1 MIKLSKRAQQISP
14 SATLAMAAKARK
26 MRRDGIDV
34 ISFATGEPD
43 FDTPE
48 NIRSA
53 GMQAIDEGFTRYTPS
68 AGLPELRSSIARKL
82 KRDNDLTYQSDEI
95 VVTCGAKQAIYNALQ
110 VLVDDE
116 DEVLI
121 PAPYWVSYPEQ
132 VKLAGGTPVIIP
144 TDVNTSFKINPGMVE
159 KHLTKKT
166 KVIILNSPSNPTGS
180 AYTTDELKSL
190 GEFLVRHKI
199 TIISDEIYEKLV
211 YGDFV
216 QRSIAAAYPNAHDH
230 AIVINGVSKA
240 YAMTGWRMGYAA
252 GPKQIIS
259 KMASFV
265 GQQNSGIPGFV
276 QLACIE
282 ALEGP
287 QIEVERMKA
296 EFKKR
301 RDFML
306 ENLLR
311 IPGIV
316 CPVPAGT
323 FYLFPDMSSYLNE
336 DKGVKD
342 STALAEHL
350 LTEAHI
356 ATVSGDAFGS
366 PGNIRLSYANS
377 TNNIKIGME
386 RLSSTLK
393 KLK

>member
-1 MIKLSKRAQQISP
+1 MIKLSQRAERLAP
-14 SATLAMAAKARK
+14 SATLAMAAKANK
-26 MRRDGIDV
+26 MRKDGIDV

-48 NIRSA
+48 NIRNT

-68 AGLPELRSSIARKL
+68 AGIPELRNSIARKL
-82 KRDNDLTYQSDEI
+82 KKDNDLSYNNDEI

-110 VLVDDE
+110 VLVDAG

-132 VKLAGGTPVIIP
+132 VKLADGTPVIIP
-144 TDVNTSFKINPGMVE
+144 TDVNSSFKINPEIVE
-159 KHLTKKT
+159 KHLTKNT

-180 AYTTDELKSL
+180 AYTPDELASL
-190 GEFLVRHKI
+190 GEFLVKHKI

-211 YGDFV
+211 YGDFF
-216 QRSIAAAYPNAHDH
+216 QKSIATACPGARDST
-230 AIVINGVSKA
+230 IVINGVSKA

-252 GPKQIIS
+252 GPRNVIS
-259 KMASFV
+259 KMASLV
-265 GQQNSGIPGFV
+265 GQQNSGIPAFV

-287 QIEVERMKA
+287 QVEIERMKA
-296 EFKKR
+296 EFKSR

-306 ENLLR
+306 ESLLR

-316 CPVPAGT
+316 CPVPSGT
-323 FYLFPDMSSYLNE
+323 FYLFPDVSSYFNE
-336 DKGVKD
+336 SKGVAD
-342 STALAEHL
+342 STALAEYL

-366 PGNIRLSYANS
+366 PGNIRFSYANS
-377 TNNIKIGME
+377 MNNIKTGME
-386 RLSSTLK
+386 RLSTALK
-393 KLK
+393 QLK

>member
-1 MIKLSKRAQQISP
+1 MKLSQRAERLAP
-14 SATLAMAAKARK
+14 SATLAMAAKANK
-26 MRRDGIDV
+26 MRKDGIDV

-48 NIRSA
+48 NIRNT

-68 AGLPELRSSIARKL
+68 AGIPELRNSIARKL
-82 KRDNDLTYQSDEI
+82 KKDNDLSYNNDEI

-110 VLVDDE
+110 VLVDAG

-132 VKLAGGTPVIIP
+132 VKLADGTPVIIP
-144 TDVNTSFKINPGMVE
+144 TDVNSSFKINPEIVE
-159 KHLTKKT
+159 KHLTKNT

-180 AYTTDELKSL
+180 AYTPDELASL
-190 GEFLVRHKI
+190 GEFLVKHKI

-211 YGDFV
+211 YGDFF
-216 QRSIAAAYPNAHDH
+216 QKSIATACPGARDST
-230 AIVINGVSKA
+230 IVINGVSKA

-252 GPKQIIS
+252 GPRNVIS
-259 KMASFV
+259 KMASLV
-265 GQQNSGIPGFV
+265 GQQNSGIPAFV

-287 QIEVERMKA
+287 QVEIERMKA
-296 EFKKR
+296 EFKSR

-306 ENLLR
+306 ESLLR

-316 CPVPAGT
+316 CPVPSGT
-323 FYLFPDMSSYLNE
+323 FYLFPDVSSYFNE
-336 DKGVKD
+336 SKGVAD
-342 STALAEHL
+342 STALAEYL

-366 PGNIRLSYANS
+366 PGNIRFSYANS
-377 TNNIKIGME
+377 MNNIKTGME
-386 RLSSTLK
+386 RLSTALK
-393 KLK
+393 QLK